1 MHVKRSTGPTAGFT
15 LFEILVV
22 ILLIG
27 ITITLATLNLQRDV
41 DQLAEHEAR
50 RFAALIEHVREE
62 AVLTGR
68 AIAVE
73 IDETERAYRFLQ
85 AAEEWEPITQDDV
98 LRRRQLPEPLVLAL
112 ENVTAADNGNG
123 ELIVS
128 RIIGD
133 VTPFV
138 LTIRGEQTAYRVT
151 LDESQNITVTK
162 TELRAG

>member
-1 MHVKRSTGPTAGFT
+1 MRIKRSPSTIAGFT

-73 IDETERAYRFLQ
+73 IDEPERAYRFLR
-85 AAEEWEPITQDDV
+85 AAGEWEPITQDDV

-112 ENVTAADNGNG
+112 ESVTAADNENGN
-123 ELIVS
+123 LIVS